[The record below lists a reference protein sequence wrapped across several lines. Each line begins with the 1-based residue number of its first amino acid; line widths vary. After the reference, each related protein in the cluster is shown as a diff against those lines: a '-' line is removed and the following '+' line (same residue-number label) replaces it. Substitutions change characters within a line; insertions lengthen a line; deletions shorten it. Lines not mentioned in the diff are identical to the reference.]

1 MPNAS
6 SEQAPGAQFFGG
18 WPESAICTTLR
29 PQRIEIYARNINGEK
44 DQQRL
49 RMAVQKSGRLHEES
63 MQILKLCGIELHY
76 SSRQLFCR
84 SGEIPLDLL
93 FLRDDDIPGFVA
105 EGICDL
111 GIVGNNIFC
120 EESYAWKQ
128 KHLSPFAA
136 KILKKLGFSR
146 CRLVLAAPQN
156 FAQRYEMRQAAALH
170 GTTIATSYPAGLRH
184 FLEQNHVE
192 AEIVEMKGSVELAPK
207 LQIADLICDL
217 VSSGSTLLANG
228 LVECETIIESEA
240 VLLAHS
246 GPKGTWSAE
255 KRACLRRLETRLE
268 SVLRAR
274 DSKYIMM
281 NAPKDKVE
289 QISHLLPGMD
299 SPTIIPL
306 ADPQQV
312 AIHVVSSE
320 PVIWETME
328 ALKAAG
334 AHSILIQPI
343 EKLLL

>member
-1 MPNAS
+1 MA
-6 SEQAPGAQFFGG
+6 
-18 WPESAICTTLR
+18 
-29 PQRIEIYARNINGEK
+29 K
-44 DQQRL
+44 DQKRL

-111 GIVGNNIFC
+111 GIVGKNIFY
-120 EESYAWKQ
+120 EENYAWSQ
-128 KHLSPFAA
+128 KHSSPFAA
-136 KILKKLGFSR
+136 KILKKLGFSK
-146 CRLVLAAPQN
+146 CQLVLAAPQG
-156 FAQRYEMRQAAALH
+156 FAKQYELQQAAALH

-184 FLEQNHVE
+184 FLEQNLVE

-217 VSSGSTLLANG
+217 VSSGSTLVANG

-240 VLLAHS
+240 VLLAHNEAFNEDAAV
-246 GPKGTWSAE
+246 WEEE
-255 KRACLRRLETRLE
+255 KRACLRQLETRLE

-274 DSKYIMM
+274 ESKYVMM
-281 NAPKDKVE
+281 NAPRNKIE
-289 QISHLLPGMD
+289 QISSLLPGMD

-320 PVIWETME
+320 PVVWETME

-343 EKLLL
+343 EKLLF

>member
-1 MPNAS
+1 MA
-6 SEQAPGAQFFGG
+6 
-18 WPESAICTTLR
+18 
-29 PQRIEIYARNINGEK
+29 K
-44 DQQRL
+44 DPKRL

-63 MQILKLCGIELHY
+63 IRILKFCGIEMHY

-84 SGEIPLDLL
+84 SAEIPLDLL

-128 KHLSPFAA
+128 KHSSPFAA

-146 CRLVLAAPQN
+146 CRLVLAAPQS
-156 FAQRYEMRQAAALH
+156 FARRYELQQAAALD

-184 FLEQNHVE
+184 FLEQNQVE

-217 VSSGSTLLANG
+217 VSSGSTLVANG

-246 GPKGTWSAE
+246 DPQESKAWSAE
-255 KRACLRRLETRLE
+255 KRACLNQLEARLE

-281 NAPKDKVE
+281 NAPKDKVA
-289 QISHLLPGMD
+289 QISRLLPGMD

-320 PVIWETME
+320 PVVWETME